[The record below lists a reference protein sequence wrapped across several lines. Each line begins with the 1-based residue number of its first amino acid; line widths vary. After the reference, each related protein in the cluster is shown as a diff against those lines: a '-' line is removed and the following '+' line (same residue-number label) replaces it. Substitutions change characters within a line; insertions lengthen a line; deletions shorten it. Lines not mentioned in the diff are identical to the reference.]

1 MALVEQRRPFDCGV
15 AALAMWLHVDYAD
28 VYAAAVQL
36 VGRRLKRGLTLHEL
50 RQLAATFARPMT
62 TVHFRRV
69 DIEEDAGVLG
79 VNWHGQSVGHWVV
92 LRRGTIIDPS
102 RAQVWDAD
110 EYLRVHQ
117 GRVGSLLTET

>member
-1 MALVEQRRPFDCGV
+1 MSIVAQQRTFDCGV

-36 VGRRLKRGLTLHEL
+36 VGRRLKLGLTLGEL
-50 RQLAATFARPMT
+50 RQLALVFARPMA

-69 DIEEDAGVLG
+69 DIEDDAGILG
-79 VNWHGQSVGHWVV
+79 VNWEADEPGHWVV

-102 RAQVWDAD
+102 GAQVWDAD
-110 EYLRVHQ
+110 EYLRCHK
-117 GRVGSLLTET
+117 GRVGSLLTDT